1 MQPRKSKAFEA
12 YAKLRKRHRKDS
24 KEQLFARWLKL
35 VESDESLKEA
45 MIDDVFRMMTDEL
58 YDEAVRE
65 GRSIPPALR
74 RPS

>member
-1 MQPRKSKAFEA
+1 
-12 YAKLRKRHRKDS
+12 
-24 KEQLFARWLKL
+24 L